1 MIMVFENKHG
11 GRVLEVKDVSMFTTD
26 CTCLG
31 ARGYG
36 VNYKDGTFSL
46 YAWKEW
52 KLILVKEDE

>member
-1 MIMVFENKHG
+1 MIMKFENKANG
-11 GRVLEVKDVSMFTTD
+11 KVIDVKDVSMFTTD
-26 CTCLG
+26 STCLG

-52 KLILVKEDE
+52 RLILVKEDK